1 MSNQKFYPKNF
12 WYAPIHIHSSQSS
25 IESHLNWTI
34 TLTKNVIPLLLENIC
49 IQNMDINIFYL
60 WSGKCNW
67 HWIIYQL
74 TLYRSIT
81 HLLQIVNQHF
91 TLLSL
96 IQPHIGA
103 VRAYTPGAIKNIN
116 PICQV
121 FKFNWKK
128 NRYFDIN
135 YAYQDFCV
143 LFLFPS

>member
-1 MSNQKFYPKNF
+1 MWF
-12 WYAPIHIHSSQSS
+12 
-25 IESHLNWTI
+25 L
-34 TLTKNVIPLLLENIC
+34 C

-121 FKFNWKK
+121 FKCNWKK
-128 NRYFDIN
+128 QIFRYQICISGFLCLVSFSVINQYNSDDITVQYEYIQN
-135 YAYQDFCV
+135 IIKPCSHF
-143 LFLFPS
+143 